1 MTFNIHTITIYL
13 QYITTK
19 KKGVD
24 DMQQVTS
31 DIMTFRGSHFEL
43 GVKTGKWFQQTP
55 LLKNR
60 EKEWKKRVPRFDIDV
75 NETYQIFQTYA
86 PQIWEELMGLQS
98 VLKMPTRQIILNFG
112 HYRFT
117 DLKKVVAR
125 SFKAKTSWLEIMI
138 TILQLMMVA
147 TYYINL
153 QIAV

>member
-19 KKGVD
+19 KKGAD

-43 GVKTGKWFQQTP
+43 GVKTGKWLQQTP

-75 NETYQIFQTYA
+75 NETYQIRTSN
-86 PQIWEELMGLQS
+86 MGRINGTTKYTQNANTPNYFKLWTLS
-98 VLKMPTRQIILNFG
+98 F
-112 HYRFT
+112 YRF
-117 DLKKVVAR
+117 KRK
-125 SFKAKTSWLEIMI
+125 WLHG
-138 TILQLMMVA
+138 LSRQRLHG
-147 TYYINL
+147 
-153 QIAV
+153 

>member
-19 KKGVD
+19 KKGAD

-43 GVKTGKWFQQTP
+43 GVKTGKWLQQTP

-86 PQIWEELMGLQS
+86 
-98 VLKMPTRQIILNFG
+98 LKYGKN
-112 HYRFT
+112 
-117 DLKKVVAR
+117 
-125 SFKAKTSWLEIMI
+125 
-138 TILQLMMVA
+138 
-147 TYYINL
+147 
-153 QIAV
+153 